1 MAHHVVDRFDLDKPD
16 DGCMRLQ
23 LQNQGLPVDGNI
35 LSQNPIADQGRHV
48 DYEMLSQNQ
57 MADEGFHFDGNTLSQ
72 NPIADQGSHADY
84 DMLSQNQMY
93 DGEYAINDD
102 FDMADAEMMDDIV
115 PADDRLSSHEG
126 NRAYESDN
134 DIEMSDIGMMD
145 DDISADNA
153 ISPQG
158 EDGENRVGG
167 DADGNAINAAP
178 APNDYMSQYRIM
190 FLAFNPPP
198 AVPIDPSQRNLLRI
212 VPIEIRH
219 MIYEYYLP
227 KPRTVNFDLIN
238 SPRASRQHEYRFT
251 IPAIF
256 KVDSD
261 SRAYWNMNYITIC
274 KPRLRAM
281 VKFYGTRNPMPL
293 IFNPKIDTASFTFL
307 NKIPNWGMKETNSW
321 LEQIN
326 SSLPNGLACVRVLD
340 IREVS
345 TKGLDLDISDL
356 HACFFPA
363 QVRDITFWTLFG
375 GLKKLY
381 FTASNVGSWEKRKL
395 KEDDFVRLKDFVL
408 SYRDVGIALNVQH
421 SIPANKVVVRSF
433 VAA

>member
-1 MAHHVVDRFDLDKPD
+1 MAHHVVDRFDLGKPD

-48 DYEMLSQNQ
+48 DYE
-57 MADEGFHFDGNTLSQ
+57 
-72 NPIADQGSHADY
+72 
-84 DMLSQNQMY
+84 MLSQNQMY

-190 FLAFNPPP
+190 FL
-198 AVPIDPSQRNLLRI
+198 VSQ
-212 VPIEIRH
+212 
-219 MIYEYYLP
+219 
-227 KPRTVNFDLIN
+227 
-238 SPRASRQHEYRFT
+238 
-251 IPAIF
+251 
-256 KVDSD
+256 
-261 SRAYWNMNYITIC
+261 NMQS
-274 KPRLRAM
+274 
-281 VKFYGTRNPMPL
+281 PL
-293 IFNPKIDTASFTFL
+293 IMYTSV
-307 NKIPNWGMKETNSW
+307 
-321 LEQIN
+321 
-326 SSLPNGLACVRVLD
+326 SLL
-340 IREVS
+340 
-345 TKGLDLDISDL
+345 T
-356 HACFFPA
+356 
-363 QVRDITFWTLFG
+363 
-375 GLKKLY
+375 
-381 FTASNVGSWEKRKL
+381 SNEIIG
-395 KEDDFVRLKDFVL
+395 F
-408 SYRDVGIALNVQH
+408 
-421 SIPANKVVVRSF
+421 
-433 VAA
+433 